1 MTEVHDS
8 PPPDAGAGSSGA
20 GPGAGPAAQLA
31 ERPPLRR
38 AKRDKV
44 LAGVCGGLGRYFGL
58 DPVIFRIVLGVLA
71 VTGGVGLIF
80 YGFAWLLLPQ
90 DGEEDSEA
98 KKLLTGRVEGSTLAA
113 VFAALVGCALF
124 LSMLD
129 NGGLAV
135 FSVLAVLALGGAA
148 YWSQRRRSG
157 LGSGAGSGSGAGP
170 EEKAAAGVEFV
181 YPAATRTGHRT
192 AHSPAPPETQ
202 APPVPGGPSW
212 WRDPLVKDG
221 TTGPVGSTGYL
232 WGPEDPVPG
241 GPGGGPAAPVAPE
254 YGKQVRREPRG
265 GIGGRVF
272 VLALLA
278 GGTGTASVWDGS
290 TLSHAL
296 QVGFACA
303 LAVFGL
309 GLAVSS
315 VKGRT
320 GFGTIMLSVIT
331 AGLLAGAVALP
342 KEIGTE
348 WKDLVWRPAAVA
360 DVRPVYTADSAVAT
374 LDLSRLDVPK
384 GTTLPVR
391 ARIEAGRL
399 KVILPREV
407 TAPTE
412 VEVKLGDIQMPGEPH
427 GSIRVRTGGETRT
440 ETLQPSPGTEA
451 GGTIELHLSAG
462 VGQVE
467 VARAAS

>member
-1 MTEVHDS
+1 MTKHDS
-8 PPPDAGAGSSGA
+8 PPSPAGATA
-20 GPGAGPAAQLA
+20 PPPGDRPADRPADRAA

-38 AKRDKV
+38 SKRDKV
-44 LAGVCGGLGRYFGL
+44 LAGVCGGLGRYFDL

-80 YGFAWLLLPQ
+80 YGFAWLLLPVE
-90 DGEEDSEA
+90 GEEDSEA
-98 KKLLTGRVEGSTLAA
+98 KKLLTGRVEGATLAA

-135 FSVLAVLALGGAA
+135 FSVLVILALGGAG
-148 YWSQRRRSG
+148 YWSQRRR
-157 LGSGAGSGSGAGP
+157 
-170 EEKAAAGVEFV
+170 KAAAPEAEPQAVHR
-181 YPAATRTGHRT
+181 PA
-192 AHSPAPPETQ
+192 PAPPETQ
-202 APPVPGGPSW
+202 APPVPGSPSW

-232 WGPEDPVPG
+232 WGPDDSADANAARNI
-241 GPGGGPAAPVAPE
+241 GGGRVEDGSERSAAPRA
-254 YGKQVRREPRG
+254 PRG

-278 GGTGTASVWDGS
+278 GGGATAAVWQGS

-296 QVGFACA
+296 QIGLASA

-315 VKGRT
+315 VRGRT
-320 GFGTIMLSVIT
+320 GFGTVLLAVIT
-331 AGLLAGAVALP
+331 AGLLAGASALP
-342 KEIGTE
+342 REIGTD
-348 WKDLVWRPAAVA
+348 WKSVEWRPAAVA
-360 DVRPVYTADSAVAT
+360 DVRPVYTAGTGLAT

-384 GTTLPVR
+384 GTTLSVR
-391 ARIEAGRL
+391 ASVEAGRL
-399 KVILPREV
+399 KVIVPREV
-407 TAPTE
+407 TAQAD
-412 VEVKLGDIQMPGEPH
+412 VSVKLGDIHMPGET
-427 GSIRVRTGGETRT
+427 SQDVRIKSGGETRQA
-440 ETLQPSPGTEA
+440 TLKPAAGTEA
-451 GGTIELHLSAG
+451 GGTIELDLSADF
-462 VGQVE
+462 GQVE

>member
-1 MTEVHDS
+1 MTEVDDS
-8 PPPDAGAGSSGA
+8 PPPDAGAGRSAAGA
-20 GPGAGPAAQLA
+20 GAGSASTLA

-38 AKRDKV
+38 GKRDKV

-90 DGEEDSEA
+90 EGEEDSEA

-157 LGSGAGSGSGAGP
+157 SGAAP
-170 EEKAAAGVEFV
+170 EEKVAAAGAEFV

-202 APPVPGGPSW
+202 APPAPGGPSW

-232 WGPEDPVPG
+232 WGPEDSVPA
-241 GPGGGPAAPVAPE
+241 GPGGGPAAAPPSGE
-254 YGKQVRREPRG
+254 RLPWKPRG

-272 VLALLA
+272 VLAALA
-278 GGTGTASVWDGS
+278 GSTATAAVWEGS

-296 QVGFACA
+296 QVGFAA
-303 LAVFGL
+303 GLAVFGL

-320 GFGTIMLSVIT
+320 GFGTILLSVIT
-331 AGLLAGAVALP
+331 AVLLAGAVALP
-342 KEIGTE
+342 KDIST
-348 WKDLVWRPAAVA
+348 DWRVVDWHPTAVSEVA
-360 DVRPVYTADSAVAT
+360 PVYEAGTGLAT
-374 LDLSRLDVPK
+374 LDLSHVDVPK
-384 GTTLPVR
+384 GTTVPVR
-391 ARIEAGRL
+391 ASIDAGRL
-399 KVILPREV
+399 RVILPREV
-407 TAPTE
+407 TAKT
-412 VEVKLGDIQMPGEPH
+412 VATIRLGDIQMPGDTGED
-427 GSIRVRTGGETRT
+427 VRIQSQDETRRV
-440 ETLQPSPGTEA
+440 TLPPASGTKA

-467 VARAAS
+467 VTRVAS

>member
-1 MTEVHDS
+1 MTEVHD
-8 PPPDAGAGSSGA
+8 PPSPDAGAGSRGA
-20 GPGAGPAAQLA
+20 GAGAGSASPLA

-38 AKRDKV
+38 GKRDKV
-44 LAGVCGGLGRYFGL
+44 LAGVCGGLGRYFDL

-90 DGEEDSEA
+90 EGEEDSEA

-129 NGGLAV
+129 NSGLAV

-148 YWSQRRRSG
+148 YWSQRRRG
-157 LGSGAGSGSGAGP
+157 GAGAAA
-170 EEKAAAGVEFV
+170 EEKAASGTEFV

-202 APPVPGGPSW
+202 APPAPGGPSW

-232 WGPEDPVPG
+232 WGPEDPADAVPG
-241 GPGGGPAAPVAPE
+241 GGQATAPPSGEHVP
-254 YGKQVRREPRG
+254 RDSRG

-272 VLALLA
+272 VLAALA
-278 GGTGTASVWDGS
+278 GSTATAAVWEGS

-296 QVGFACA
+296 QVGFAA
-303 LAVFGL
+303 GLVVFGL
-309 GLAVSS
+309 GLVVSS
-315 VKGRT
+315 VRGRT
-320 GFGTIMLSVIT
+320 GFGTVLFSVIT
-331 AGLLAGAVALP
+331 AVLLAASVALP
-342 KEIGTE
+342 KDIST
-348 WKDLVWRPAAVA
+348 DWRVVDWHPTAVA
-360 DVRPVYTADSAVAT
+360 EVAPVYEAGTGLAT
-374 LDLSRLDVPK
+374 LDLSHVDVPK
-384 GTTLPVR
+384 GTTVPVR
-391 ARIEAGRL
+391 ASIEAGRL
-399 KVILPREV
+399 RVILPREV
-407 TAPTE
+407 TAET
-412 VEVKLGDIQMPGEPH
+412 VATVRLGDIQMPGDTGEDVR
-427 GSIRVRTGGETRT
+427 IRNRT
-440 ETLQPSPGTEA
+440 ETRQATLPPASGTKA
-451 GGTIELHLSAG
+451 GGTIALHLSAG

>member
-1 MTEVHDS
+1 MHDS
-8 PPPDAGAGSSGA
+8 PPPDAGAG
-20 GPGAGPAAQLA
+20 PAAGSA
-31 ERPPLRR
+31 PPSGERTPLRR
-38 AKRDKV
+38 SKRDKV
-44 LAGVCGGLGRYFGL
+44 LAGVCGGLGRYFDL
-58 DPVIFRIVLGVLA
+58 DPVIFRIVLGVLG

-90 DGEEDSEA
+90 EGEDDSEA
-98 KKLLTGRVEGSTLAA
+98 KKLLTGRVEGATLAA

-129 NGGLAV
+129 NGALAA
-135 FSVLAVLALGGAA
+135 FSVLAALALAGAA
-148 YWSQRRRSG
+148 YWSRHHRHTHP
-157 LGSGAGSGSGAGP
+157 AAPAP
-170 EEKAAAGVEFV
+170 EEKSAGGAEFAW
-181 YPAATRTGHRT
+181 PAATRTGHRT

-202 APPVPGGPSW
+202 APPAPGGPSW

-232 WGPEDPVPG
+232 WGPDDSAGDVPG
-241 GPGGGPAAPVAPE
+241 DPAAAPAGE
-254 YGKQVRREPRG
+254 RVPRAPRG

-278 GGTGTASVWDGS
+278 GAVSTASVWEGS
-290 TLSHAL
+290 TLGHAL
-296 QVGFACA
+296 QVGFASA

-315 VKGRT
+315 FKGRT
-320 GFGTIMLSVIT
+320 GFGTVLLSVIT

-342 KEIGTE
+342 RQIGTD
-348 WKDLVWRPAAVA
+348 WKRVDWRPAAVA
-360 DVRPVYTADSAVAT
+360 DVRPAYEAGTGLAT

-384 GTTLPVR
+384 GTTVTVR
-391 ARIEAGRL
+391 ASIEAGRL
-399 KVILPREV
+399 KVVVPREV
-407 TAPTE
+407 TARTDVS
-412 VEVKLGDIQMPGEPH
+412 VELGDIHMPGET
-427 GSIRVRTGGETRT
+427 SQDVRIRGGGESR
-440 ETLQPSPGTEA
+440 ESTLEPAAGTEA

>member
-8 PPPDAGAGSSGA
+8 PPPDAGAGRSAAGA
-20 GPGAGPAAQLA
+20 SAGSASPLA

-38 AKRDKV
+38 GKRDKV

-90 DGEEDSEA
+90 EGEEDSEA

-135 FSVLAVLALGGAA
+135 FSVLAVLALGAAA

-157 LGSGAGSGSGAGP
+157 PGGAP
-170 EEKAAAGVEFV
+170 EEKAAAAGAEFV

-202 APPVPGGPSW
+202 APPAPGGPSW

-232 WGPEDPVPG
+232 WGPEDSAGAVPG
-241 GPGGGPAAPVAPE
+241 DGPTTSPPPGERVPW
-254 YGKQVRREPRG
+254 QPRG

-272 VLALLA
+272 VLAALA
-278 GGTGTASVWDGS
+278 GSIATAAVWEGS

-296 QVGFACA
+296 QVGFASA

-315 VKGRT
+315 FKGRT
-320 GFGTIMLSVIT
+320 GFGTVLLSMIT
-331 AGLLAGAVALP
+331 AVLLAGAVALP
-342 KEIGTE
+342 KDIST
-348 WKDLVWRPAAVA
+348 DWRVVDWHPTAVA
-360 DVRPVYTADSAVAT
+360 EVAPVYEAGTGLAT
-374 LDLSRLDVPK
+374 LDLSHVDVPK
-384 GTTLPVR
+384 GTTVPVR
-391 ARIEAGRL
+391 ASIDAGRL
-399 KVILPREV
+399 RVILPREV
-407 TAPTE
+407 TAETE
-412 VEVKLGDIQMPGEPH
+412 ATIRLGDIQMPGDTGEDV
-427 GSIRVRTGGETRT
+427 RVRSRTETRT
-440 ETLQPSPGTEA
+440 ATLPPDSGTKA

>member
-8 PPPDAGAGSSGA
+8 PPPDAGAGSSAA
-20 GPGAGPAAQLA
+20 GPGAGSASPLV
-31 ERPPLRR
+31 ERSPLRR
-38 AKRDKV
+38 GKRDKV
-44 LAGVCGGLGRYFGL
+44 LAGVCSGLGRYFDL

-90 DGEEDSEA
+90 EGEEDSEA
-98 KKLLTGRVEGSTLAA
+98 KKLLTGRIEGSTLAA

-157 LGSGAGSGSGAGP
+157 SGGRIQPS
-170 EEKAAAGVEFV
+170 EEEQAAAGAEFV

-192 AHSPAPPETQ
+192 VHSPAPPETQ

-232 WGPEDPVPG
+232 WGPEDSVPV
-241 GPGGGPAAPVAPE
+241 GPGGDPAAPAAPE
-254 YGKQVRREPRG
+254 GAQQVRKEPRG

-278 GGTGTASVWDGS
+278 WAVATASVWEGS

-296 QVGFACA
+296 QVGFASA

-320 GFGTIMLSVIT
+320 GFGTVLLSVIT
-331 AGLLAGAVALP
+331 AVLLAGAVALP
-342 KEIGTE
+342 KEIGTA
-348 WKDLVWRPAAVA
+348 WKDVVWRPAAVA
-360 DVRPVYTADSAVAT
+360 DVAPSYEAGTGLAT

-384 GTTLPVR
+384 GATVPVR
-391 ARIEAGRL
+391 ASIDAGRL
-399 KVILPREV
+399 RVILPREV
-407 TAPTE
+407 TAETE
-412 VEVKLGDIQMPGEPH
+412 AAIELGDIQMPGDTGEH
-427 GSIRVRTGGETRT
+427 IRIQSRDEVRRV
-440 ETLQPSPGTEA
+440 TLQPSPGTEA